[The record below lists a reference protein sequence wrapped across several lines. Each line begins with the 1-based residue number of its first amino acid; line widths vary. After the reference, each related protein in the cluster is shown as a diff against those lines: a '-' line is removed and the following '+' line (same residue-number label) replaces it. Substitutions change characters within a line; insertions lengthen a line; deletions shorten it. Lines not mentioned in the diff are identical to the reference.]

1 MTFKQLR
8 AIKDWVHG
16 FWGYNYCS
24 NFWIN
29 FMTSEEAISKRL
41 LLLCVA
47 PLIMF
52 MLKSF
57 PVTPTKSLAVG
68 GPSSVQ

>member
-1 MTFKQLR
+1 MIFKQLR

-29 FMTSEEAISKRL
+29 FMTSEEALSKCL

-47 PLIMF
+47 PPFMF
-52 MLKSF
+52 M
-57 PVTPTKSLAVG
+57 
-68 GPSSVQ
+68 